1 MSSSPPLDNAAPPTK
16 TTSRRASFAAFT
28 GSAIEYYDLVAY
40 GTAAALVFGD
50 LFFRDVS
57 THVALLLS
65 FATFAAGYVARPLGG
80 LLFGYVG
87 DKYGRRTAVLLTISV
102 MGAATVCIGLL
113 PTYDSI
119 GSFAPVLLVVLRVLQ
134 GLAVGGELG
143 GAVLI
148 SVEHAPKNKRGFYGS
163 FSTAGAQGGT
173 LLATIV
179 FAFVTLMPDDL
190 FNSWGW
196 RIPFLLSA
204 VIVLVGMLIRRGLDE
219 TPDFKQSQADRAVAS
234 ANATA
239 VKHNPIRDALSRH
252 PMTIL
257 GITFIMAGMMSIWYV
272 ITVYSLSYAVN
283 QSGIPRTSMLWV
295 VSAATLVVVLM
306 NPVWGALSDRV
317 SRSRLIVF
325 GLLSEAVLLFFYFAM
340 LGVGNLALVFVS
352 LILVAGLGHAVVN
365 GIFPAFVVES
375 LPAAVRYTAGS
386 FGMQLAALVAGFA
399 PLVATALEPTTGGVW
414 TISAVCLALCTLGAF
429 SAAYIVK
436 IHAPQQGPVTTPVFP
451 SSPKETSNVQ

>member
-1 MSSSPPLDNAAPPTK
+1 MSTSPPVAVASPPSRA
-16 TTSRRASFAAFT
+16 TSRRASLAAFS

-57 THVALLLS
+57 AHVALLLS
-65 FATFAAGYVARPLGG
+65 FATFAAGYLARPIGG
-80 LLFGYVG
+80 LLFGYIG
-87 DKYGRRTAVLLTISV
+87 DKHGRRTAVLLTIAV
-102 MGAATVCIGLL
+102 MGTATVCIGLL
-113 PTYDSI
+113 PTYDTI
-119 GSFAPVLLVVLRVLQ
+119 GALAPVLLVVLRVLQ

-148 SVEHAPKNKRGFYGS
+148 SVEHAPRDKRGFYGS

-179 FAFVTLMPDDL
+179 FAIVTLMPDDQ
-190 FNSWGW
+190 FDSWGW
-196 RIPFLLSA
+196 RVPFLLSA
-204 VIVLVGMLIRRGLDE
+204 VIVFVGMLIRRGLDE
-219 TPDFKQSQADRAVAS
+219 TPDFKQSQADRATGPAGS
-234 ANATA
+234 AA
-239 VKHNPIRDALSRH
+239 VKHRPIRDALMKY
-252 PMTIL
+252 PTTIL

-272 ITVYSLSYAVN
+272 ITVYSLSYAVSN
-283 QSGIPRTSMLWV
+283 SGIPRTSMLWV

-306 NPVWGALSDRV
+306 NPAWGALSDRV
-317 SRSRLIVF
+317 SRSRLIIF
-325 GLLSEAVLLFFYFAM
+325 GLLAESLLLFLYFAM
-340 LGVGNLALVFVS
+340 LGVGNLALVFIS

-399 PLVATALEPTTGGVW
+399 PLVATALEPTAGGVW
-414 TISAVCLALCTLGAF
+414 TVCGLCLAMCALGAV
-429 SAAYIVK
+429 SAKYIVK
-436 IHAPQQGPVTTPVFP
+436 IHAPQHESIPFAAQATQ
-451 SSPKETSNVQ
+451 SKEASNAQ

>member
-1 MSSSPPLDNAAPPTK
+1 MSSSPPLAASAGPSRA
-16 TTSRRASFAAFT
+16 TSRRASLAAFS

-57 THVALLLS
+57 PHVALLLS
-65 FATFAAGYVARPLGG
+65 FATFAAGYLARPIGG
-80 LLFGYVG
+80 LLFGYIG
-87 DKYGRRTAVLLTISV
+87 DKYGRRTAVLMTIAM
-102 MGAATVCIGLL
+102 MGTATVCIGLL
-113 PTYDSI
+113 PTYDTI
-119 GSFAPVLLVVLRVLQ
+119 GAFAPVLLVVLRVFQ

-148 SVEHAPKNKRGFYGS
+148 SVEHAPRDKRGFYGS

-179 FAFVTLMPDDL
+179 FAIVTLMPDEQFD
-190 FNSWGW
+190 SWGW
-196 RIPFLLSA
+196 RVPFLLSA
-204 VIVLVGMLIRRGLDE
+204 VIVIVGMIIRRGLDE
-219 TPDFKQSQADRAVAS
+219 TPDFKQSQEERAS
-234 ANATA
+234 AAS
-239 VKHNPIRDALSRH
+239 VKHRPIRDALTKY
-252 PMTIL
+252 PLTIL
-257 GITFIMAGMMSIWYV
+257 GITLIMAGMMSIWYV
-272 ITVYSLSYAVN
+272 ITVYSLSYAVSN
-283 QSGIPRTSMLWV
+283 SGIPRTSMLWV

-325 GLLSEAVLLFFYFAM
+325 GLLAESLLLFLYFAM
-340 LGVGNLALVFVS
+340 LGVGNLLLVFIS

-399 PLVATALEPTTGGVW
+399 PLVATALEPTAGGVW
-414 TISAVCLALCTLGAF
+414 TVCALCLALCTLGAL

-436 IHAPQQGPVTTPVFP
+436 THAPQHESISQVAP
-451 SSPKETSNVQ
+451 SAPSTETSSVQ

>member
-1 MSSSPPLDNAAPPTK
+1 MSSSPPLGTAAVPAK
-16 TTSRRASFAAFT
+16 TTSRRASLAAFS

-40 GTAAALVFGD
+40 GTAAALVFGN

-80 LLFGYVG
+80 LLFGYIG
-87 DKYGRRTAVLLTISV
+87 DKFGRRRAVLLTIIV
-102 MGAATVCIGLL
+102 MGTATVCIGLL
-113 PTYDSI
+113 PTYDTI

-163 FSTAGAQGGT
+163 FSTAGAQAGT
-173 LLATIV
+173 VLATVV
-179 FAFVTLMPDDL
+179 FALVTLMPDASFD
-190 FNSWGW
+190 SWGW
-196 RIPFLLSA
+196 RVPFLLSA
-204 VIVLVGMLIRRGLDE
+204 VIVLVGVMIRNGLDE
-219 TPDFKQSQADRAVAS
+219 TPDFKQSQAAR
-234 ANATA
+234 ATA
-239 VKHNPIRDALSRH
+239 AASPAAKKHNPIRDALSKH
-252 PMTIL
+252 PLTIL

-283 QSGIPRTSMLWV
+283 VSGIARTTMLWI
-295 VSAATLVVVLM
+295 VSAATLFVVFM
-306 NPVWGALSDRV
+306 NPVWGALSDRIT
-317 SRSRLIVF
+317 RSKLIVF
-325 GLLSEAVLLFFYFAM
+325 GLLAEAGLLFFYFAM
-340 LGVGNLALVFVS
+340 LGTGNVFLVFFS
-352 LILVAGLGHAVVN
+352 LILVAGFGHAVVN

-399 PLVATALEPTTGGVW
+399 PLVATALEPTAGGVW
-414 TISAVCLALCTLGAF
+414 TVSALCLVMCVLGSL
-429 SAAYIVK
+429 SATYIVK
-436 IHAPQQGPVTTPVFP
+436 IHNPYTNSTTAVEG
-451 SSPKETSNVQ
+451 SKETSVSL

>member
-1 MSSSPPLDNAAPPTK
+1 MSTSLPGTQPPAPSRTV
-16 TTSRRASFAAFT
+16 SRRASLAAFS

-65 FATFAAGYVARPLGG
+65 FATFAAGYLARPIGG
-80 LLFGYVG
+80 LLFGYIG
-87 DKYGRRTAVLLTISV
+87 DKHGRRKAVLLTIVV
-102 MGAATVCIGLL
+102 MGVATVGIGLL
-113 PTYDSI
+113 PTYDTI
-119 GSFAPVLLVVLRVLQ
+119 GAFAPILLVVLRVLQ

-148 SVEHAPKNKRGFYGS
+148 SVEHAPRDKRGFYGS

-179 FAFVTLMPDDL
+179 FALVTLMPDDQ
-190 FNSWGW
+190 FDAWGW
-196 RIPFLLSA
+196 RVPFLLSI
-204 VIVLVGMLIRRGLDE
+204 VIVAVGMVIRRGLDE
-219 TPDFKQSQADRAVAS
+219 TPDFKQSQEDRASAPADVA
-234 ANATA
+234 
-239 VKHNPIRDALSRH
+239 HRPIRDALTKY
-252 PMTIL
+252 PMTIA

-272 ITVYSLSYAVN
+272 ITVYSLSYATDN
-283 QSGIPRTSMLWV
+283 AGIPRTSMLWV

-325 GLLSEAVLLFFYFAM
+325 GLFAESLLLFFYFAM
-340 LGVGNLALVFVS
+340 LGVGNLFLVFVS

-414 TISAVCLALCTLGAF
+414 TTCALCLAMCALGAV
-429 SAAYIVK
+429 SATYIVK
-436 IHAPQQGPVTTPVFP
+436 VHSGQRESDTVAVSSAHAT
-451 SSPKETSNVQ
+451 ETSNV

>member
-1 MSSSPPLDNAAPPTK
+1 MSSSPPLDTAPIPAK
-16 TTSRRASFAAFT
+16 TTSRRAALAAFS

-40 GTAAALVFGD
+40 GTAAALVFGN

-80 LLFGYVG
+80 LLFGYIG
-87 DKYGRRTAVLLTISV
+87 DKYGRRTAVLLTITV
-102 MGAATVCIGLL
+102 MGIATVCIGLL
-113 PTYDSI
+113 PTYDTI
-119 GSFAPVLLVVLRVLQ
+119 GAFAPILLVALRVLQ

-148 SVEHAPKNKRGFYGS
+148 SVEHAPKDKRGFYGS
-163 FSTAGAQGGT
+163 FSTAGAQAGT
-173 LLATIV
+173 VLATIV
-179 FAFVTLMPDDL
+179 FALVTLMPDSAFD
-190 FNSWGW
+190 SWGW
-196 RIPFLLSA
+196 RLPFLLSA

-219 TPDFKQSQADRAVAS
+219 TPDFKQSQADRAAG
-234 ANATA
+234 TA
-239 VKHNPIRDALSRH
+239 APKHNPIRDALAKH

-283 QSGIPRTSMLWV
+283 VSGIPRTSMLWI
-295 VSAATLVVVLM
+295 VSAATLFVVVM

-317 SRSRLIVF
+317 NRSRLIAF
-325 GLLSEAVLLFFYFAM
+325 GLLSESLLLFFYFAM
-340 LGVGNLALVFVS
+340 LSVGNLFLVFVA

-399 PLVATALEPTTGGVW
+399 PLVATALEPTAGGIW
-414 TISAVCLALCTLGAF
+414 TVCALCLAMCIVGAL
-429 SAAYIVK
+429 SATYIVK
-436 IHAPQQGPVTTPVFP
+436 IHSPQAN
-451 SSPKETSNVQ
+451 SSTQTKNSKETSVAQ

>member
-1 MSSSPPLDNAAPPTK
+1 MPSSLPPDTVTPRSK
-16 TTSRRASFAAFT
+16 TTSRRASLAAFS

-80 LLFGYVG
+80 LLFGYIG

-119 GSFAPVLLVVLRVLQ
+119 GSLAPLLLVVLRVLQ

-148 SVEHAPKNKRGFYGS
+148 SVEHAPKGKRGFYGS

-179 FAFVTLMPDDL
+179 FAVVTLMPDDR

-219 TPDFKQSQADRAVAS
+219 TPDFKQSQAERAAV
-234 ANATA
+234 TA
-239 VKHNPIRDALSRH
+239 VKHNPIRDALSKH
-252 PMTIL
+252 PMAIL

-306 NPVWGALSDRV
+306 NPVWGALSDKV

-399 PLVATALEPTTGGVW
+399 PLVATALEPTAGGVW
-414 TISAVCLALCTLGAF
+414 TVSALCLALCALGAF

-436 IHAPQQGPVTTPVFP
+436 IHAPQQDSAITQTSP
-451 SSPKETSNVQ
+451 SSSMKASNVQ

>member
-1 MSSSPPLDNAAPPTK
+1 MSLSPPPDTADAPSK
-16 TTSRRASFAAFT
+16 TTSRRAAVAAFS

-40 GTAAALVFGD
+40 GTAAALVFGN

-102 MGAATVCIGLL
+102 MGVATVCIGLL
-113 PTYDSI
+113 PTYDTI
-119 GSFAPVLLVVLRVLQ
+119 GAFAPILLVVLRVLQ

-148 SVEHAPKNKRGFYGS
+148 SVEHAPRNKRGFYGS
-163 FSTAGAQGGT
+163 FSTAGAQAGT
-173 LLATIV
+173 VLATIV
-179 FAFVTLMPDDL
+179 FAIVALMPDEA

-196 RIPFLLSA
+196 RLPFLLSA

-219 TPDFKQSQADRAVAS
+219 TPDFKQSQRDRASTTVE
-234 ANATA
+234 
-239 VKHNPIRDALSRH
+239 HNPIRDALSQH

-283 QSGIPRTSMLWV
+283 HSEIPRTSMLWV
-295 VSAATLVVVLM
+295 ISAATLVVVLM
-306 NPVWGALSDRV
+306 NPVWGSLSDRI

-325 GLLSEAVLLFFYFAM
+325 GLLSEATLLFVYFAM
-340 LGVGNLALVFVS
+340 LDVGNLTLIFVS
-352 LILVAGLGHAVVN
+352 LVLVAGFGHAVVN

-375 LPAAVRYTAGS
+375 LPPAVRYTAGS
-386 FGMQLAALVAGFA
+386 FGMQLAALLAGFA
-399 PLVATALEPTTGGVW
+399 PLVATALEPTAGGIW
-414 TISAVCLALCTLGAF
+414 TVCALCLALCAVGAF
-429 SAAYIVK
+429 SAVCIVK
-436 IHAPQQGPVTTPVFP
+436 IHKPQDDSTVDPA
-451 SSPKETSNVQ
+451 SPATNNETSSAQ

>member
-1 MSSSPPLDNAAPPTK
+1 MSSSPPLDTTAVPSK
-16 TTSRRASFAAFT
+16 TTSRRAAVAAFS

-40 GTAAALVFGD
+40 GTAAALVFGN

-80 LLFGYVG
+80 LLFGYIG

-113 PTYDSI
+113 PTYDTI
-119 GSFAPVLLVVLRVLQ
+119 GAFAPILLVVLRVLQ

-148 SVEHAPKNKRGFYGS
+148 SVEHAPRNKRGFYGS
-163 FSTAGAQGGT
+163 FSTAGAQAGT
-173 LLATIV
+173 VLATIV
-179 FAFVTLMPDDL
+179 FAVVALMPDES

-196 RIPFLLSA
+196 RLPFLLSA

-219 TPDFKQSQADRAVAS
+219 TPDFKQSQLDRA
-234 ANATA
+234 TTT

-283 QSGIPRTSMLWV
+283 HSDIPRTSMLWV
-295 VSAATLVVVLM
+295 ISAATLVVVLM
-306 NPVWGALSDRV
+306 NPVWGSLSDRV

-325 GLLSEAVLLFFYFAM
+325 GLLSEAGLLFVYFAM
-340 LGVGNLALVFVS
+340 LDVGNLALIFVS
-352 LILVAGLGHAVVN
+352 LVLVAGFGHAVVN

-375 LPAAVRYTAGS
+375 LPPAVRYTAGS
-386 FGMQLAALVAGFA
+386 FGMQLAALLAGFA
-399 PLVATALEPTTGGVW
+399 PLVATALEPTSGGIW
-414 TISAVCLALCTLGAF
+414 TVCALCLALCSLGAF
-429 SAAYIVK
+429 SAVYIVK
-436 IHAPQQGPVTTPVFP
+436 IHKPQNDSDVAPAAPATK
-451 SSPKETSNVQ
+451 KETSSAQ